1 MVNKSSA
8 NYYQKQRKA
17 ATKTRE
23 SYQSLSEEEKNRSG
37 NMFVKNIKPFLNI
50 KSKCWL
56 STEKKLIKCGKTL
69 HSNTNKDKIL

>member
-23 SYQSLSEEEKNRSG
+23 SYQSLSEEEK
-37 NMFVKNIKPFLNI
+37 K
-50 KSKCWL
+50 
-56 STEKKLIKCGKTL
+56 
-69 HSNTNKDKIL
+69 